1 MSGEWANHMSD
12 IDTGIIFAYLAMM
25 IVLGLYASRQQDSI
39 EDYFVASGQIG
50 TISIA
55 CLWIAGWTGGA
66 AIIGGTAKT
75 HEIGISGGWYIMSM
89 AIGCLLFGLF
99 FAARIKRLGVQHNF
113 LTYPEI
119 MESRYDSRT
128 RIVATITTIAA
139 YTGYAA
145 GQMAAAALILQTLL
159 DWNYV
164 QALLV
169 ASSIIIIYTATGGF
183 LAVTYTDWV
192 QVSILFVG
200 VVIIGIPVAVASGG
214 NWSSITTTL
223 PASYFDIGSWG
234 WPAILAMLFSIVLS
248 FFPAMDSYT
257 RCFAAKTENAAR
269 VGTLLA
275 AGLLIPLMFGAV
287 WLGLTAKLLLPEM
300 VESGDVLTKFVLEQ
314 FPVGLKGLL
323 LVGLLAAVMSTA
335 DICILTAS
343 ANSTRDIYQR
353 YVNPDVE
360 KKKLFRM
367 SMYSS
372 AAVGLLAALMA
383 WRMRD
388 IIDILLVAFTINAAA
403 LFLPSIAMVYFKR
416 VDKNAAFWSITCS
429 LVTVVSW
436 YALGNFEV
444 AEIFSLSPLWPG
456 LAVSVTLFSLL
467 TFVSRER
474 T

>member
-1 MSGEWANHMSD
+1 VSD

-39 EDYFVASGQIG
+39 EDYFVASGKIG

-55 CLWIAGWTGGA
+55 CLWIAGWIGGA
-66 AIIGGTAKT
+66 SIIGGSAKAY
-75 HEIGISGGWYIMSM
+75 EIGISAGWYIMSM
-89 AIGCLLFGLF
+89 AVGCLLFGLF

-128 RIVATITTIAA
+128 RIVATVTTIAA
-139 YTGYAA
+139 YIGYAA
-145 GQMAAAALILQTLL
+145 GQIAAAALILQTLL
-159 DWNYV
+159 DWNYA
-164 QALLV
+164 QSLLV
-169 ASSIIIIYTATGGF
+169 ASSVIVLYTATGGF

-192 QVSILFVG
+192 QVGILFVG
-200 VVIIGIPVAVASGG
+200 VVIVGIPVAVASGG
-214 NWSSITTTL
+214 NWSAMTTSL
-223 PASYFDIGSWG
+223 PESYFNIGSWG
-234 WPAILAMLFSIVLS
+234 WPAILAMIVSIVLS

-269 VGTLLA
+269 IGALLA
-275 AGLLIPLMFGAV
+275 AALVIPLMFGAI
-287 WLGLTAKLLLPEM
+287 WLGLTSKLLFPDM
-300 VESGDVLTKFVLEQ
+300 AESGDVLTKFVLEQ

-323 LVGLLAAVMSTA
+323 LVGMLAAVMSTA

-360 KKKLFRM
+360 QKKLFRL
-367 SMYSS
+367 SIYAS

-383 WRMRD
+383 WQMRD
-388 IIDILLVAFTINAAA
+388 IVDILLVAFTINSAA

-436 YALGNFEV
+436 YALGSFEV

-456 LAVSVTLFSLL
+456 LAVSVTLFGLL
-467 TFVSRER
+467 TFVSREHA
-474 T
+474 